1 MKKSLLTVFCVLTL
15 LSPLLAQTKKPA
27 SKPVPKSA
35 SKPAPSTP
43 TALRATLK
51 TEADSLSYAYGLMTG
66 QQFRNMN
73 LQGVSGA
80 LFGQAIEDAL
90 KGRPG
95 LMDEMQAQAF
105 MQGFSR
111 KMHERQQKENAARFE
126 PNKKAGEAY
135 LAANKMKDS
144 VVSLPSGLQDKIL
157 RKGDGPKPTAADK
170 VKTHYHGTL
179 IDGSVF
185 DSSVQRGE
193 PISFPVGGVI
203 PGWVEALQLMPVGS
217 KWRLFIPYQL
227 AYGERGSGQAIPPY
241 SALIFDVEL
250 LGIEK

>member
-1 MKKSLLTVFCVLTL
+1 MKKPLLTALCTLAL
-15 LSPLLAQTKKPA
+15 LSPLFAQTKKPTPKPA
-27 SKPVPKSA
+27 TKPVPKTTA
-35 SKPAPSTP
+35 PAP
-43 TALRATLK
+43 AALK

-95 LMDEMQAQAF
+95 LLDETQAQAF

-111 KMHERQQKENAARFE
+111 KMHERQQRENAAKFE

-135 LAANKMKDS
+135 LAANKTKDG
-144 VVSLPSGLQDKIL
+144 VVSLPSGLQYKIL
-157 RKGDGPKPTAADK
+157 KTGEGPKPSVSDK

-179 IDGSVF
+179 IDGTVF

-217 KWRLFIPYQL
+217 KWQLYIPYQL
-227 AYGERGSGQAIPPY
+227 AYGERGSGQSIPPY

>member
-1 MKKSLLTVFCVLTL
+1 MKKPLLTAFCALA
-15 LSPLLAQTKKPA
+15 LSLPLLAQTQKPTPRPA
-27 SKPVPKSA
+27 A
-35 SKPAPSTP
+35 KPAPKATTKP
-43 TALRATLK
+43 APLAGLRSET
-51 TEADSLSYAYGLMTG
+51 DSLSYAYGLLTG

-80 LFGQAIEDAL
+80 LFGQAVEDAL

-95 LMDEMQAQAF
+95 LLDENQAQSFMQA
-105 MQGFSR
+105 FSR
-111 KMHERQQKENAARFE
+111 KMHERQSKENAARFE

-135 LAANKMKDS
+135 LAANKTKDS
-144 VVSLPSGLQDKIL
+144 VVSLPSGLQYKIL
-157 RKGDGPKPTAADK
+157 KKGDGPKPAASDK

-179 IDGSVF
+179 IDGTVF

-227 AYGERGSGQAIPPY
+227 AYGEQGSGPAIPPY

>member
-1 MKKSLLTVFCVLTL
+1 MKKPLLTVLSALSL
-15 LSPLLAQTKKPA
+15 LSPLFAQTKKPA
-27 SKPVPKSA
+27 PKPAAKPA
-35 SKPAPSTP
+35 SKITPAAP
-43 TALRATLK
+43 ATLK

-95 LMDEMQAQAF
+95 LMDEIQAQAF

-111 KMHERQQKENAARFE
+111 KMYERQQQENAAKFE

-135 LAANKMKDS
+135 LAANKTKDS
-144 VVSLPSGLQDKIL
+144 VVSLPSGLQYKIL
-157 RKGDGPKPTAADK
+157 RKGNGPKPAASDK

-179 IDGSVF
+179 IDGTVF

-227 AYGERGSGQAIPPY
+227 AYGERGSGPSIPPY

>member
-1 MKKSLLTVFCVLTL
+1 MKKPLLTVCCALSL
-15 LSPLLAQTKKPA
+15 LSPLLAQTKKPIP
-27 SKPVPKSA
+27 KPTA
-35 SKPAPSTP
+35 KPAPKTTAAAP
-43 TALRATLK
+43 TALKSET
-51 TEADSLSYAYGLMTG
+51 DSLSYAYGLLTG

-73 LQGVSGA
+73 LQDVSGA

-90 KGRPG
+90 KSRPG
-95 LMDEMQAQAF
+95 LMDENQAQVF

-111 KMHERQQKENAARFE
+111 KMHERQARENASRFE

-135 LAANKMKDS
+135 LAANKTKDS
-144 VVSLPSGLQDKIL
+144 VVSLPSGLQYKIL
-157 RKGDGPKPTAADK
+157 RKGDGPKPSASDK

-179 IDGSVF
+179 IDGTVF

-227 AYGERGSGQAIPPY
+227 AYGEQGSGPSIPPY